1 MSEHVG
7 LDTAVKAQ
15 ETPKRVSPGSGT
27 TGGHFISLTKENSMG
42 GGAGPVAGGSQDRV
56 QIPAPGHD
64 PDPR

>member
-42 GGAGPVAGGSQDRV
+42 GGGASSRRQPGQGADPGPW
-56 QIPAPGHD
+56 P
-64 PDPR
+64 

>member
-1 MSEHVG
+1 MNEHVG

-15 ETPKRVSPGSGT
+15 ETPKRVSPGFGT
-27 TGGHFISLTKENSMG
+27 TGGHFISLTKENSM

-56 QIPAPGHD
+56 QIPAPGRD